1 MKVAVAGLGWWGK
14 HIVRSLRGS
23 SKITVIC
30 GIDPIQSADTAAFAA
45 EFGIS
50 LAASLDEVLARP
62 DAEGVVLATPHTLH
76 EQQILQVIGSG
87 KHVFCEKPLALT
99 GGSAERVVHASTQAK
114 RVLGIG
120 HERRFEPAIVELF
133 RVVRSGS
140 VGQLLHLEANLSH
153 DLFRKLDKTNWR
165 LSQKE
170 SPAGMMT
177 GTGIHVTDI
186 FVALAGLADT
196 VSAVTDSMIFQPP
209 ALDYV
214 TVIICF
220 KSGARGTIT
229 FMSVTPYHGRI
240 AIFGDKGWIEL
251 VSEGN
256 VDDGARI
263 ILTTCAQSG
272 APRTHTI
279 YEANNAVRE
288 NFEAWVDGVEG
299 HAAYPFTAAELTGN
313 IKLFVAIV
321 RSAEMDGARVAIA

>member
-1 MKVAVAGLGWWGK
+1 MRVAVAGLGWWGK

-30 GIDPIQSADTAAFAA
+30 GIDPIQSTETAAFAT
-45 EFGIS
+45 EFGLS
-50 LAASLDEVLARP
+50 LAVTLDEVLGRP
-62 DAEGVVLATPHTLH
+62 DVEGVILATPHTLH
-76 EQQILQVIGSG
+76 EQQVLQVLGSG
-87 KHVFCEKPLALT
+87 KQVFCEKPLTLT
-99 GGSAERVVHASTQAK
+99 GASAERVVQASTQAK
-114 RVLGIG
+114 RILGIG
-120 HERRFEPAIVELF
+120 HERRFETAIVELF

-140 VGQLLHLEANLSH
+140 LGVLLHLEANLSH
-153 DLFRKLDKTNWR
+153 DLFRKFDKTNWR

-177 GTGIHVTDI
+177 GTGIHVTDV
-186 FVALAGLADT
+186 FVALAGPADT
-196 VSAVTDSMIFQPP
+196 VSAVTDNMIFQPP

-214 TVIICF
+214 TATIRF
-220 KSGARGTIT
+220 KNGARGTIT

-240 AIFGDKGWIEL
+240 AVFGDKGWIEL
-251 VSEGN
+251 VFEGN
-256 VDDGARI
+256 VDDGART
-263 ILTTCAQSG
+263 ILTMCAQTG

-299 HAAYPFTAAELTGN
+299 RAAYPFTAAELTGN
-313 IKLFVAIV
+313 IKLFEAIV